1 MIPLQVQGNKLLSLV
16 INLYNA
22 HWSSLGGTQIFIFSF
37 LVVRQHFSVYLVV
50 RNRQKVGNP

>member
-22 HWSSLGGTQIFIFSF
+22 HWSSLGGTQFFFFIFGGTPTF
-37 LVVRQHFSVYLVV
+37 FCLFGGTQ
-50 RNRQKVGNP
+50 